1 MKRKA
6 SLSSLL
12 LLSVISL
19 AIVFIGCDYITGEA
33 IEPTFQT
40 PAPEQVT
47 KDVSVTE
54 AYAIFA
60 LNAGHHDFTI
70 IDVRTPEEYAAGHIP
85 GALNRDYSSP
95 AFKDD
100 INDFD
105 KDKIYL
111 VYCQGGGRSAAASK
125 VMVELGFKYIY
136 NITGGFSAW
145 LAAGLPVSK

>member
-6 SLSSLL
+6 GLSSLL

-19 AIVFIGCDYITGEA
+19 SIVFTGCAYITGEA
-33 IEPTFQT
+33 IEFSFQT

-60 LNAGHHDFTI
+60 LNAGHYDFTI

-100 INDFD
+100 INDFN

-111 VYCQGGGRSAAASK
+111 VYCQTGRRSAATSQ
-125 VMVELGFKYIY
+125 VMAELGFKHIY
-136 NITGGFSAW
+136 NMTGGISAW
-145 LAAGLPVSK
+145 EAAGLPVNQ

>member
-1 MKRKA
+1 MV
-6 SLSSLL
+6 LM
-12 LLSVISL
+12 LLSVF
-19 AIVFIGCDYITGEA
+19 VGGCDYISGEA
-33 IEPTFQT
+33 IEFSFRT

-60 LNAGHHDFTI
+60 LGAGHYNFTI

-100 INDFD
+100 INDFN

-111 VYCQGGGRSAAASK
+111 VYCQTGVRSAAASK
-125 VMVELGFKYIY
+125 VMAELGFRYI
-136 NITGGFSAW
+136 NNMTGGFSAW
-145 LAAGLPVSK
+145 VAAELPISK